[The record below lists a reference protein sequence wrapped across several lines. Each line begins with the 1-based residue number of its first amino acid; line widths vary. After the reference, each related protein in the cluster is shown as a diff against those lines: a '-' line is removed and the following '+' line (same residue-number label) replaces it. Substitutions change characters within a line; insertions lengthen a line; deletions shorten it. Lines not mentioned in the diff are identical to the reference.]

1 MIYNLRFVYKLPE
14 NDHNEYLE
22 FFIKMKDLL
31 LENFITKQKDLKHRL
46 EAISEYS
53 NNPLVMNLEIEQ
65 RLFFYE
71 AKRVFNLNYVATNP
85 SPSIFLDTNF
95 KTKYVSRVVTREH
108 QKSNTEDLVSLI
120 NENHLYVEK
129 VTEIDNIDDQIKFEL
144 LTIIENNFVI
154 NKCENCGKLF
164 IPITSSNNKNQKAR
178 TDQKYCDS
186 IYLDTGKTCKEIGA
200 MNKRKEKVKNNP
212 ILKEFNKEYKRMYG
226 LHYNHSKQFTEKK
239 FKDWSKKAKKLTSKF
254 IDEQV
259 EEFKLELKK
268 LSQKYWNTDN

>member
-14 NDHNEYLE
+14 NEHNEYLE
-22 FFIKMKDLL
+22 FFIKMKNLL
-31 LENFITKQKDLKHRL
+31 LENFITKQKDLKQRL

-53 NNPLVMNLEIEQ
+53 NNPLVMKLGIDQ

-108 QKSNTEDLVSLI
+108 QKSNIENLVSLI
-120 NENHLYVEK
+120 NQNHLYVEK

-239 FKDWSKKAKKLTSKF
+239 FKDWSKKAKKLITKF
-254 IDEQV
+254 TDKQV
-259 EEFKLELKK
+259 EEFKIELRN
-268 LSQKYWNTDN
+268 LSQKYWR

>member
-14 NDHNEYLE
+14 NEHNEYLE
-22 FFIKMKDLL
+22 FFIKMKNLL
-31 LENFITKQKDLKHRL
+31 LENFITKQKDLKQRL

-53 NNPLVMNLEIEQ
+53 NNPLVMKLGIDQ

-108 QKSNTEDLVSLI
+108 QKSNIENLVSLI
-120 NENHLYVEK
+120 NQNHLYVEK

-154 NKCENCGKLF
+154 NKCENCKKLF

-239 FKDWSKKAKKLTSKF
+239 FKDWSKKAKKLITKF
-254 IDEQV
+254 TDKQV
-259 EEFKLELKK
+259 EEFKIELRN
-268 LSQKYWNTDN
+268 LSQKYWR